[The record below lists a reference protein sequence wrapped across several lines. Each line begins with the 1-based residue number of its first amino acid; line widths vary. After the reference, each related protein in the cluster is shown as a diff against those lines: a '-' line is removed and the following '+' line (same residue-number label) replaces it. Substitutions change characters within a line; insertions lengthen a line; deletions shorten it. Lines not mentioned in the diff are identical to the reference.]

1 MESLNTMNIILNQSA
16 SIVLVKIDKLFNNFK
31 GRIVTK
37 INRIKMIGFPLDISE
52 LLMLTGQIFP

>member
-1 MESLNTMNIILNQSA
+1 MNIILNQSA